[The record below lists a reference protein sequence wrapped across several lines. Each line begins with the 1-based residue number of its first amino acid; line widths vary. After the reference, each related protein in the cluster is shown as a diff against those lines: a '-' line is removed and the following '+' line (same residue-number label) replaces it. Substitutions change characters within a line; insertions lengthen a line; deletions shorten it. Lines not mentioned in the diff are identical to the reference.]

1 MAMTFI
7 LMMKERFAT
16 EPDKYKKYILI
27 LKLYENRQ
35 IGLSQLTQHVSE
47 ILTGH
52 LDLWERFQNFVK
64 PVQPPN
70 NDHIDKCQVDDDT
83 FMNSSSNLGLS
94 DYDEYLISQVSE
106 TVDGDMMDL
115 GSQTQPLQELVKFL
129 TPDVAPVSSK
139 EEDVAPV
146 SSKEEDI
153 GVDGK
158 PPAKENIL
166 LVYPFVGGQAIEESA
181 KGLFQYE
188 EKRRSN
194 PMLSRLQT
202 EAVHPRNTS
211 LVISK
216 DDRKLLNP
224 KGWLNDTLIDFWLH
238 WITRMEFRVDSCVH
252 VFSTHFYTKLE
263 DEGVNEVL
271 SWTTN
276 RGINVFTKKFIYVPI
291 HRNQHWS
298 LMVIINPGLI
308 DFCDDLNVKSE
319 IPVML
324 HLDGLGLHDKKE
336 IAANL
341 RCWLNAEYDRTK
353 TVSCNIFT
361 SLTMTS
367 ISLQGELS
375 CIFVLVSILIL
386 YGILTSMYN

>member
-1 MAMTFI
+1 
-7 LMMKERFAT
+7 
-16 EPDKYKKYILI
+16 
-27 LKLYENRQ
+27 
-35 IGLSQLTQHVSE
+35 
-47 ILTGH
+47 
-52 LDLWERFQNFVK
+52 
-64 PVQPPN
+64 
-70 NDHIDKCQVDDDT
+70 
-83 FMNSSSNLGLS
+83 
-94 DYDEYLISQVSE
+94 
-106 TVDGDMMDL
+106 
-115 GSQTQPLQELVKFL
+115 VKFL
-129 TPDVAPVSSK
+129 TPDVVPVSSKEEDVAPVSSKEEDVAPVSSK

-224 KGWLNDTLIDFWLH
+224 KGWLNDTLIDFWMR
-238 WITRMEFRVDSCVH
+238 WITRMEFRVDSSVH

-271 SWTTN
+271 SWTAN

-324 HLDGLGLHDKKE
+324 HLDGLGLHDRKE

-367 ISLQGELS
+367 VSLQGELS
-375 CIFVLVSILIL
+375 CILVLVSILIL